1 VVFGVC
7 GIERTQFALY
17 VVGYGVFTT
26 QPVKQGDFLL
36 EYCGDVMDPC
46 DGDAVDD
53 QTCVYYFNIKSD
65 MYWYVCIFCIV

>member
-1 VVFGVC
+1 
-7 GIERTQFALY
+7 LY

-26 QPVKQGDFLL
+26 QPVKKGDFLL

-53 QTCVYYFNIKSD
+53 QTFVYYFKIKSNI
-65 MYWYVCIFCIV
+65 YWYVCIFCIV